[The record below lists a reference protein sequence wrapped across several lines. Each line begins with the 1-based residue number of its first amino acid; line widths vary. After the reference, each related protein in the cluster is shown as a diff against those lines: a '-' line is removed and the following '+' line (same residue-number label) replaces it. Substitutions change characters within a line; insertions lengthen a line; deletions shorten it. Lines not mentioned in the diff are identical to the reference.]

1 MIVAGR
7 AVTDVEWPPL
17 DSCFEDDGSFA
28 FVQQSDA
35 DDGWV
40 YQAVSAEESGV
51 DPEEG
56 GEWCAV
62 IATASLR
69 ALNFLRA
76 AKSTK
81 HRAAKRCSESQTKVH
96 SRRDGLEA
104 EGGTATAA
112 DMATG
117 SMPLAGGAPNDQA
130 VVGHTAV
137 DAGKPLSD
145 IRFRRREGRRRG
157 LNGKS
162 GAHRAAA
169 QGTTQELQRVGQ
181 RRQGERYFLTAFE
194 MNGGDEIFSLDRSK
208 RWDTAEAELA
218 HHATASQSRSL
229 RDGRIQ
235 TTFLLEPTHY
245 VEPNA
250 MDADAAFALRT
261 RLYIVQGQKPKLFAV
276 LNTEPPRTVGGDLL
290 KAKLA
295 AASGSHVPQTA
306 IVRTLNSAA
315 AWQCRGTESLTIDLG
330 STCLVTDFSTQG
342 RHPPTRRYP
351 QRVFAPGRGDVWE
364 HEAYQPTDDA
374 QPGAT
379 DRYTGPWW
387 TVVATEPYI
396 KWLTPQYV
404 TKYELLWRAENG
416 RQWNSLG
423 QFRGNTDAT
432 SEVAHS
438 FTSVRGGLRARYLRV
453 MPLETI
459 GGGALRI
466 GVYGHQGAV
475 PVAARRAR
483 AINGPTDESTE
494 GSDAHA
500 LIKYSLTS
508 VTDAGA
514 CMHFIPR
521 GAEPSRRCRCEYCC
535 FVSPSRRQA
544 LRLTAQGEAKQVTS
558 ERALDSLP
566 LPSPDY
572 ALFDSHSSVEATC
585 RISRTPWKSRHV
597 RS

>member
-1 MIVAGR
+1 M
-7 AVTDVEWPPL
+7 
-17 DSCFEDDGSFA
+17 
-28 FVQQSDA
+28 
-35 DDGWV
+35 
-40 YQAVSAEESGV
+40 

-56 GEWCAV
+56 GEWCEV
-62 IATASLR
+62 IATARLR

-229 RDGRIQ
+229 RDGRIE

-276 LNTEPPRTVGGDLL
+276 LNTEPPRTVGGDL
-290 KAKLA
+290 
-295 AASGSHVPQTA
+295 S
-306 IVRTLNSAA
+306 
-315 AWQCRGTESLTIDLG
+315 
-330 STCLVTDFSTQG
+330 
-342 RHPPTRRYP
+342 RR
-351 QRVFAPGRGDVWE
+351 
-364 HEAYQPTDDA
+364 
-374 QPGAT
+374 
-379 DRYTGPWW
+379 
-387 TVVATEPYI
+387 
-396 KWLTPQYV
+396 
-404 TKYELLWRAENG
+404 
-416 RQWNSLG
+416 NSL
-423 QFRGNTDAT
+423 QRRGP
-432 SEVAHS
+432 
-438 FTSVRGGLRARYLRV
+438 
-453 MPLETI
+453 MC
-459 GGGALRI
+459 
-466 GVYGHQGAV
+466 
-475 PVAARRAR
+475 RRR
-483 AINGPTDESTE
+483 
-494 GSDAHA
+494 
-500 LIKYSLTS
+500 
-508 VTDAGA
+508 
-514 CMHFIPR
+514 
-521 GAEPSRRCRCEYCC
+521 PS
-535 FVSPSRRQA
+535 SAP
-544 LRLTAQGEAKQVTS
+544 
-558 ERALDSLP
+558 
-566 LPSPDY
+566 
-572 ALFDSHSSVEATC
+572 
-585 RISRTPWKSRHV
+585 
-597 RS
+597 